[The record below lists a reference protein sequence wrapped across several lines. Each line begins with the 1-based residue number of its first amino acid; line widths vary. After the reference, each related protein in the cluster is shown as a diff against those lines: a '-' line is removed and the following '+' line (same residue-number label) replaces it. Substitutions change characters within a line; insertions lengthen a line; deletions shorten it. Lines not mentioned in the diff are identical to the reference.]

1 MAAGVKLACWLSELL
16 NTLTLLKSNLLS
28 SFQLLLLLYLF
39 MQKSA
44 AIRFFTFFLF
54 LVGVFFL
61 HTVNGFLST
70 KR

>member
-44 AIRFFTFFLF
+44 AIRFFIFFLF
-54 LVGVFFL
+54 LVDFFL

-70 KR
+70 K

>member
-44 AIRFFTFFLF
+44 AIRFFTFLF
-54 LVGVFFL
+54 LVVFFFL

-70 KR
+70 KG